1 MAFIP
6 KCQKVENLKRNMEN
20 HTFFSNTKRA
30 NDLDHFC
37 VWEENGCF
45 EKNA

>member
-6 KCQKVENLKRNMEN
+6 KCQKVENLKRI
-20 HTFFSNTKRA
+20 TFFSNTKRA

-37 VWEENGCF
+37 VWEENGSF